1 VLFRSPGTYLSDSQ
15 YNTNASVTINA
26 SASVVWNWNV
36 TGAGEATVVNGGS
49 ASSITFTLPY
59 SGFSYDSFFLVS
71 ASNGVETKYWEVYL
85 ESLTFD

>member
-1 VLFRSPGTYLSDSQ
+1 
-15 YNTNASVTINA
+15 
-26 SASVVWNWNV
+26 V
-36 TGAGEATVVNGGS
+36 TGSGEASVVNGGS

-71 ASNGVETKYWEVYL
+71 ASTGAANKYWEVYL